1 MDKSNSIRLKICGMR
16 NAANIREIGALNPD
30 YMGFIFYKN
39 SPRFVGEDFEI
50 PDDFSNEI
58 KRVGVFVNEPF
69 SNLLR
74 LVKKHNLDFVQL
86 HGDESR
92 EYCKRI
98 KSEGIAVIKVFRV
111 EAEFDFAITNEYET
125 TVDFF
130 LFDTKGSAYGGTGK
144 KFDWNIL
151 NNYNQNTPFFL
162 SGGINRENIL
172 DLNSFVGMNLHA
184 LDVNSGVEISP
195 GRKEKSKVLSI
206 IKKLRV

>member
-1 MDKSNSIRLKICGMR
+1 MDKLNSIRLKICGMR
-16 NAANIREIGALNPD
+16 DADNIHEIGTLSPD

-50 PDDFSNEI
+50 PHDFSNEI

-74 LVKKHNLDFVQL
+74 LVKKHTLDFVQL
-86 HGDESR
+86 HGDEAL
-92 EYCKRI
+92 EYCRQI
-98 KSEGIAVIKVFRV
+98 KSAGVSVIKAFRV
-111 EAEFDFAITNEYET
+111 GAEFDFSITREYET
-125 TVDFF
+125 TAEFF
-130 LFDTKGSAYGGTGK
+130 LFDTKGDEYGGTGK

-151 NNYNQNTPFFL
+151 KNYNQSIPFFL
-162 SGGINRENIL
+162 SGGINPESSIDL
-172 DLNSFVGMNLHA
+172 DSFTGMNLHA

-206 IKKLRV
+206 INKLRV

>member
-16 NAANIREIGALNPD
+16 DAANIREIGALNPD
-30 YMGFIFYKN
+30 YIGFIFYKN
-39 SPRFVGEDFEI
+39 SPRFVGENFEI

-74 LVKKHNLDFVQL
+74 LVKKHSLDFVQL

-98 KSEGIAVIKVFRV
+98 KSEGLAVIKVFRV
-111 EAEFDFAITNEYET
+111 GAEFDFAITNEYEA

-130 LFDTKGSAYGGTGK
+130 LFDTKGVEYGGTGK

-151 NNYNQNTPFFL
+151 NNYNQNIPFFL
-162 SGGINRENIL
+162 SGGINPENSNDL
-172 DLNSFVGMNLHA
+172 DSFTGMNIHA

>member
-1 MDKSNSIRLKICGMR
+1 MDKLNSIRLKICGMR
-16 NAANIREIGALNPD
+16 DADNIREISTLGPD

-39 SPRFVGEDFEI
+39 SPRFVGENFEI
-50 PDDFSNEI
+50 PNDFSNEI

-69 SNLLR
+69 SNLLK

-86 HGDESR
+86 HGDEPV
-92 EYCKRI
+92 EYCKQI
-98 KSEGIAVIKVFRV
+98 KNMGIAVIKVFRV
-111 EAEFDFAITNEYET
+111 GAEFDFAITNEHET

-151 NNYNQNTPFFL
+151 NNYNQNIPFFL
-162 SGGINRENIL
+162 SGGINPENSN
-172 DLNSFVGMNLHA
+172 DLNSFAGMNLHA

-206 IKKLRV
+206 INKLRV